1 MLGDKNN
8 NLERKRGAL
17 EKIQREKEICLKK
30 ILLIFHITLRQ
41 IAQKKRKKKKK
52 KVLGVKG
59 KLILWKKKDE
69 DSC

>member
-17 EKIQREKEICLKK
+17 EKIQGEKEIFLKK
-30 ILLIFHITLRQ
+30 ILLILHITLRQ
-41 IAQKKRKKKKK
+41 TAQKKKK

-59 KLILWKKKDE
+59 KLILWKKKR
-69 DSC
+69 

>member
-41 IAQKKRKKKKK
+41 IAQKKRKNKKA
-52 KVLGVKG
+52 LGVKG

-69 DSC
+69 NSC

>member
-8 NLERKRGAL
+8 NLEGKRGAI
-17 EKIQREKEICLKK
+17 EKIQGEKEIFLKK
-30 ILLIFHITLRQ
+30 ILLILHITLRH
-41 IAQKKRKKKKK
+41 IAQKKKK

-59 KLILWKKKDE
+59 KLILWKKKKDE